1 MFHQV
6 FVVPKDRNYLRILW
20 WPEGDLTKQ
29 PEVYHMNVHLFGA
42 TSSPSCAQF
51 SLLQSAEDQQDDF
64 DKDVRSLTVNNFYM
78 DDCLF
83 TAPTVQQAIY
93 LRTQVSSLLKN
104 RGFRLTKF
112 LSNNK
117 DLLQS
122 IPEEDSAKS
131 KTTENDCI
139 LSSCRRILGV
149 LWDNEE
155 DSFKFHV
162 KLKDGPFTRRGLLSA
177 LSSVFDPLGFLA
189 PLILAAKLLLQDLCR
204 RKYDWDDRLSEE
216 DVKVWKRWS
225 EGLRNLSAVSV
236 PRCLIRSDIGE
247 FDTLFQTQLHHF
259 ADASS
264 VAYSTVSYLRVI
276 ASNGTIF
283 CNFFG

>member
-1 MFHQV
+1 MFISSELYLHPAV
-6 FVVPKDRNYLRILW
+6 RN
-20 WPEGDLTKQ
+20 
-29 PEVYHMNVHLFGA
+29 
-42 TSSPSCAQF
+42 
-51 SLLQSAEDQQDDF
+51 SAYYNQQDDF
-64 DKDVRSLTVNNFYM
+64 DKDVRSLIVNNFYM

-93 LRTQVSSLLKN
+93 LRKQVSSLLKN

-112 LSNNK
+112 LSNNE

-122 IPEEDSAKS
+122 IPEEDRAKS
-131 KTTENDCI
+131 KTTENDGI

-155 DSFKFHV
+155 DCFKFHV

-177 LSSVFDPLGFLA
+177 LSSVFDPFGFLA
-189 PLILAAKLLLQDLCR
+189 PLILAAKLLLKDFCR

-216 DVKVWKRWS
+216 DVKVWRRWS
-225 EGLRNLSAVSV
+225 
-236 PRCLIRSDIGE
+236 D
-247 FDTLFQTQLHHF
+247 
-259 ADASS
+259 
-264 VAYSTVSYLRVI
+264 STVSYLRVI

-283 CNFFG
+283 CNFLLGKSSSHLLKTVSIPRLELVATTMATKVDVSLRNNFGSSLSESVF